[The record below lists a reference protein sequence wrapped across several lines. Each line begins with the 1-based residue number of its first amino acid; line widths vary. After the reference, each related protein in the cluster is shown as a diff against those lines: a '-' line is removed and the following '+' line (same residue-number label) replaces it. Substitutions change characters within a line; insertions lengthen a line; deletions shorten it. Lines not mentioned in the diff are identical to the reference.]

1 MHWLAQGLRKVQ
13 AEPGIINTELKE
25 ASFNFV

>member
-1 MHWLAQGLRKVQ
+1 MRWLDQGLSKVQ